1 VAASRPPAP
10 FSHSPPPRRP
20 RVIRA
25 PRSLRRPRRLRARL
39 LVAAAGPRGS
49 LPPLLPRSPPSV
61 APLAAPPRKRYGG
74 FASRAEIEAIA
85 AAAAL
90 AALNARGSARQRASS
105 AAPPRNVESR
115 PPPRSDVIALF
126 RQLSRT
132 DAEVALQAAQGPVCR
147 NFARGACTRPNCRW
161 AHVGEA
167 GGMLARAASTLRH
180 HNEEAVSPMGRADLL
195 NTRGGVKRAEAGHNA
210 PTIDGRSWT
219 AIVSA
224 PPAPPGAPAPVPAAA
239 RDDDS
244 AAVAV
249 PAREPREHPVF
260 SEDASP
266 RELRFVALLCE
277 RAAARFESDAKAL
290 TLHFAFV
297 RKIGESVATQW
308 GAAGASTSLSLC
320 LAPECAF
327 AGTAAA
333 VLLHERTV
341 HAASAVDLHALH
353 LGVALRNGR
362 DPGAFRL
369 ACLPSLG
376 KSCWLTASLAM
387 FEVIVARAGDGARE
401 KACRHPAI
409 RAALE
414 NPSADTARALA
425 NALRMSAEE
434 TASPMEALE
443 RLLVA
448 VGSLKSV
455 WPTTADSGV
464 CPNCQ
469 DIFEVGAP
477 VDSPIIFVP
486 GPAAAD
492 APALRKAIAE
502 PGSYTCTAQVPITDP
517 TPAVPAHPDHATGEI
532 FEDRSDADGEAEVAT
547 QPCGFRA
554 PIARTCGDIIMLETP
569 AGISGK
575 WPRALQIEVSGAPR
589 RYATAAAFIEVN
601 RTHIVTGVLD
611 GDSWLVADNGSVA
624 HPAAPPHPSACR
636 LLVLRAL
643 PQESDA
649 PLILAPAVLVE
660 PAYTRQ
666 RYGAIDSDDDEEMH
680 NLFGSPSESRGPTPH
695 SPQTPRDDRN
705 SRAHT
710 QLATP
715 PRLPAR
721 APSREAP
728 QRWTDQ
734 PRRQVTT
741 AGGAGSSAPNRVRM
755 SWLLVPLLGAAAHAA
770 PCPGLC
776 YLAVHAL
783 GVPLFAAVVALI
795 RRCGAAPHETAF
807 DGTNYLPAAV
817 QERHFGMVQV
827 RVSHSAHSAADR
839 ELIGHVE
846 DALNTGPPTITPP
859 APSSVVPSANATFT
873 TSRGS
878 FTIAEVR
885 GGYLTLRHEGASY
898 SDIPAVAG
906 VTAAIPSNYALAGAP
921 APQLPDREPSAL
933 ILTAVLACVVSVT
946 PNTSAASAAIA
957 CIRPEVFSRIVA
969 TFRATPGG
977 STLVNHTA
985 FSSGSLR
992 RDRCTE
998 AWNAIRDLAAASP
1011 DIARCAITMSNARP
1025 PPTCRPK
1032 IRWQRCAPPSSAT
1045 SSFAVSTT
1053 TVFDGSSWKKARASL
1068 RSRPSRTHANSSLSS
1083 RSPSCA
1089 LRRVRRTARHSPLTR
1104 RGLTSFRSRPA
1115 PRRRTPSRHSPR
1127 RCALSRAPL
1136 THLPSDLGAHAA
1148 HRGYRGNSTMKRAR
1162 SPPHVAD
1169 APFHRNRKS
1178 PVPLPGAL
1186 RSPLP
1191 PILEIAALNW
1201 PVFDSIPQRARPSL
1215 AAAFARTVAELDSP
1229 DGWTLLFAFARVVL
1243 AKPRSRRCTS
1253 ADVMIARS
1261 RRWPHEAA
1269 ELLRGVA
1276 DDYAASPPPRQ
1287 SEQRFPVA
1295 DIDLPRGWSTPELD
1309 TSVDLDSLPSDVAR
1323 KVLALARRGYF
1334 SRAVASLSAAA
1345 VVSEP
1350 DAAQK
1355 EAMQALHPEPS
1366 VPTAIPAPPDFP
1378 FSGAPS
1384 FPMKAVRKALH
1395 GFVLGSAGG
1404 MSRLTPRHL
1413 LDLAA
1418 YSGSTSLDTI
1428 GRVVARFADGRLPA
1442 DARRFFFGARLVA
1455 LAKVGGGLRP
1465 IACGDVFRRMAAKL
1479 LCARAGEDAAAFLAN
1494 FGQLG
1499 VACESGMDGITHAAR
1514 RYAAEFLRPGSG
1526 RCILKVDVRNA
1537 FNTCSRSDFLHV
1549 VREQFPELFNYAAAA
1564 YGHES
1569 LLQFADAFLASRAGV
1584 HQGDPLGPLFFALA
1598 LVVILQ
1604 SIDTDALE
1612 LNAWY
1617 LDDGTVGATTLAIRA
1632 FLNSL
1637 AQVAREHDLTLNFS
1651 KCEIVC
1657 ADADVALFRNEFPE
1671 ITSIVPVSS
1680 FFLLGTPLGSAEVA
1694 RAKVEVAAERS
1705 TRRARL
1711 ITALPDPVVATALL
1725 RHTTGFCIGNFYA
1738 RGVGVL
1744 ARTVFAGIDAATI
1757 SAFEAINFSL
1767 DEGRRELARL
1777 PTACGGFGL
1786 RSIADHCGIAF
1797 VAATVAAHE
1806 LFPALLSQQTRDQ
1819 LARSADTWLV
1829 LDDPVLLRFPPVA
1842 EFVTRYVDDGVAV
1855 RHAQRML
1862 SRRLDRATSDAL
1874 SPSLPEALQTR
1885 IVSAAS
1891 PHANA
1896 WLAPAPGA
1904 DAPRWLSPADWD
1916 VLIRRRLVLPIAA
1929 APSRC
1934 GNCGVATADVYG
1946 DHSVVCMHGP
1956 ARYKIH
1962 NAIRDTTVRV
1972 CQEALLSP
1980 IVEPELPGGGR
1991 GDVLLRFPGPAG
2003 NRSLVVVDFAMTTI
2017 ATRPRAA
2024 LAAPGGA
2031 ATRYEQIKRDKY
2043 QTRADEMGAELV
2055 PVIVDDAGAWGES
2068 ALPFWKRIIRRFA
2081 QRFDLA
2087 MSKAS
2092 VVVMGAVSSAMMTAV
2107 AQAIRSS
2114 AIKRPS

>member
-1 VAASRPPAP
+1 MTFNADS
-10 FSHSPPPRRP
+10 F
-20 RVIRA
+20 
-25 PRSLRRPRRLRARL
+25 
-39 LVAAAGPRGS
+39 RG
-49 LPPLLPRSPPSV
+49 
-61 APLAAPPRKRYGG
+61 
-74 FASRAEIEAIA
+74 
-85 AAAAL
+85 
-90 AALNARGSARQRASS
+90 
-105 AAPPRNVESR
+105 
-115 PPPRSDVIALF
+115 
-126 RQLSRT
+126 
-132 DAEVALQAAQGPVCR
+132 
-147 NFARGACTRPNCRW
+147 
-161 AHVGEA
+161 
-167 GGMLARAASTLRH
+167 
-180 HNEEAVSPMGRADLL
+180 
-195 NTRGGVKRAEAGHNA
+195 
-210 PTIDGRSWT
+210 
-219 AIVSA
+219 
-224 PPAPPGAPAPVPAAA
+224 
-239 RDDDS
+239 
-244 AAVAV
+244 
-249 PAREPREHPVF
+249 F
-260 SEDASP
+260 SEYSRR
-266 RELRFVALLCE
+266 RE
-277 RAAARFESDAKAL
+277 
-290 TLHFAFV
+290 
-297 RKIGESVATQW
+297 
-308 GAAGASTSLSLC
+308 
-320 LAPECAF
+320 
-327 AGTAAA
+327 
-333 VLLHERTV
+333 
-341 HAASAVDLHALH
+341 
-353 LGVALRNGR
+353 
-362 DPGAFRL
+362 
-369 ACLPSLG
+369 
-376 KSCWLTASLAM
+376 
-387 FEVIVARAGDGARE
+387 
-401 KACRHPAI
+401 
-409 RAALE
+409 
-414 NPSADTARALA
+414 
-425 NALRMSAEE
+425 
-434 TASPMEALE
+434 
-443 RLLVA
+443 
-448 VGSLKSV
+448 
-455 WPTTADSGV
+455 
-464 CPNCQ
+464 
-469 DIFEVGAP
+469 
-477 VDSPIIFVP
+477 
-486 GPAAAD
+486 
-492 APALRKAIAE
+492 
-502 PGSYTCTAQVPITDP
+502 
-517 TPAVPAHPDHATGEI
+517 
-532 FEDRSDADGEAEVAT
+532 
-547 QPCGFRA
+547 
-554 PIARTCGDIIMLETP
+554 LETP

-728 QRWTDQ
+728 RWTDQ
-734 PRRQVTT
+734 PRHQVTT

-885 GGYLTLRHEGASY
+885 GGYLTLRHDGALY

-906 VTAAIPSNYALAGAP
+906 VAAAIPSNYALAGAP

-969 TFRATPGG
+969 TFRSTPGG

-998 AWNAIRDLAAASP
+998 AWNAIRDLAAACP
-1011 DIARCAITMSNARP
+1011 DVARCAITMVNARP
-1025 PPTCRPK
+1025 PADVSSQDSMAALRAPVVGDIVICRFHDNGV
-1032 IRWQRCAPPSSAT
+1032 RWILVEKSAGLATIAPVAHPRQLIPFIPFSVLRFAARTADSAPLPVDAPRVDFV
-1045 SSFAVSTT
+1045 SFAAGAAPTH
-1053 TVFDGSSWKKARASL
+1053 TVAPLPAAM
-1068 RSRPSRTHANSSLSS
+1068 RSIARPSDA
-1083 RSPSCA
+1083 
-1089 LRRVRRTARHSPLTR
+1089 SPLRPGCTC
-1104 RGLTSFRSRPA
+1104 GPSRLPRQLHDEA
-1115 PRRRTPSRHSPR
+1115 CPLSAARRRRTLPPEPQVPI
-1127 RCALSRAPL
+1127 AP
-1136 THLPSDLGAHAA
+1136 PAA
-1148 HRGYRGNSTMKRAR
+1148 
-1162 SPPHVAD
+1162 
-1169 APFHRNRKS
+1169 
-1178 PVPLPGAL
+1178 VPLPGAL

-1201 PVFDSIPQRARPSL
+1201 PVFDSIPQRARPSV

-1355 EAMQALHPEPS
+1355 EAMQALHPAPS
-1366 VPTAIPAPPDFP
+1366 VPTAIPAPPAFP

-1657 ADADVALFRNEFPE
+1657 ADLDVDVFKNEFPE
-1671 ITSIVPVSS
+1671 IASIVPVSS

-1777 PTACGGFGL
+1777 PTANGGFGL

-1934 GNCGVATADVYG
+1934 GNCGTATADVYG

-2114 AIKRPS
+2114 AIKRPSYMP